1 MKLAI
6 AYDGSK
12 DAEAAIDDLAACGL
26 PEGGSAQVVS
36 IAEVWLPPAGAI
48 DDDPAEGASD
58 YFNQAVHEARQRAE
72 RAVIEAEMLAKF
84 GTDRVKLALPGW
96 NVVSVASHGSPGW
109 EIVSQAEA
117 FGADLIL
124 VGAQGR
130 SFLGR
135 LALGSISQ
143 RVLTEANCSVRIG
156 RGRID
161 LDRGPQRIVIGFDG
175 SRGAKGAA
183 ASVASREWSPGTEV
197 LLVAVTEP
205 ALPTAIGR
213 FVSPGPATVGE
224 TSSVGHIWLERTAE
238 AVLKMLRAA
247 HLGAS
252 FTLCGGEPKRTLI
265 DEAEK
270 WGADCIFLGAS
281 AWGSRVE
288 RLLLG
293 STAAAVA
300 ARAHCSVEVV
310 RSDPRFLRGVTPH
323 NGVVEDRTDRHGR
336 VER

>member
-26 PEGGSAQVVS
+26 PETGSAQVIS
-36 IAEVWLPPAGAI
+36 IAEVWLPPPGSI
-48 DDDPAEGASD
+48 EDDAVEGASE
-58 YFNQAVHEARQRAE
+58 YFAQAVHEARQRAE

-117 FGADLIL
+117 FGVDLIL

-161 LDRGPQRIVIGFDG
+161 LDRGPQRIVVGFDG
-175 SRGAKGAA
+175 SRGAKVAA
-183 ASVASREWSPGTEV
+183 VSVAEREWSPGTEV
-197 LLVAVTEP
+197 RLVAVTEP

-213 FVSPGPATVGE
+213 FVSPGPTTVGE
-224 TSSVGHIWLERTAE
+224 ASPVGHIWLERTAE
-238 AVLKMLRAA
+238 AILEMLRAVR
-247 HLGAS
+247 LRAS
-252 FTLCGGEPKRTLI
+252 FSICGGEAKKALI
-265 DEAEK
+265 EEAEK
-270 WGADCIFLGAS
+270 WGADSIFLGAS
-281 AWGSRVE
+281 AWGSRIE

-310 RSDPRFLRGVTPH
+310 RSDANSLRPVLPH
-323 NGVVEDRTDRHGR
+323 NGVVEDRTRSAWEG
-336 VER
+336 